1 MPRHLLASLLAI
13 SFSTSTACA
22 LTQQAPPAV
31 RPDTPPVILPAPA
44 PEAHPEP
51 PPFAPLPI
59 PPEMLIRESAV
70 LDAPG
75 PTASPSFGSI
85 IGWAG
90 PRVVV
95 TGPDRPRTQG
105 FTGQIATFERT
116 VEGWKPLVEMA
127 GIPTGQPG
135 DLLLQRITASED
147 WVLSNADRFGQVGAA
162 AVIAFARDPAS
173 ASGWTLRQRI
183 RPPQGIQAP
192 NFGSVMATDGVYA
205 AFSVIDT
212 VVRGPTQRTPTLNP
226 NVCLYRVGATGWV
239 PAGTV
244 QRDTESDA
252 IWFGAS
258 LALDSGTLA
267 VGSPRAIPPSPKQPA
282 QESGTAAVCI
292 FRFVDGQWKKEAEL
306 LPPGDCDWPT
316 FGTVMAMHGDL
327 CVVRANRLDLGEARV
342 FVYRRTGS
350 SWNLE
355 AELKPEAPVQKGNA
369 WGLALSV
376 GDGFVVVGDPSAGVG
391 AQSSGAVCIYGVKDG
406 AWRLR
411 WLLTPSVPTS
421 RNRFGGALQT
431 RGHQVLVGRNRN
443 ENDGI
448 EPGGALLFDVPGN

>member
-1 MPRHLLASLLAI
+1 MPRHLLVSLLA
-13 SFSTSTACA
+13 FPLSTSAIFA
-22 LTQQAPPAV
+22 APQQAAPVVVP
-31 RPDTPPVILPAPA
+31 TPVPQAP
-44 PEAHPEP
+44 PEP
-51 PPFAPLPI
+51 PPFVSLPI
-59 PPEMLIRESAV
+59 PPEMVIRETAV

-95 TGPDRPRTQG
+95 TGPDRPKTAG

-116 VEGWKPLVEMA
+116 AEGWKALLEMGGVPNA
-127 GIPTGQPG
+127 QPG
-135 DLLLQRITASED
+135 DLLLQRIAASED
-147 WVLSNADRFGQVGAA
+147 WVLSNSDRFGQVGAA
-162 AVIAFARDPAS
+162 VVLALARDPAS
-173 ASGWTLRQRI
+173 PSGWTLRQRI
-183 RPPQGIQAP
+183 RAPQGVQAP
-192 NFGSVMATDGVYA
+192 NFGSVMASDGVYA

-212 VVRGPTQRTPTLNP
+212 VVRGPTQRTATLNP
-226 NVCLYRVGATGWV
+226 SVCLFRVGPTGWV
-239 PAGTV
+239 PAGTL

-252 IWFGAS
+252 LWFGAS

-282 QESGTAAVCI
+282 QESGAAAVCI
-292 FRFVDGQWKKEAEL
+292 FRFTDGQWKKEAEL
-306 LPPGDCDWPT
+306 LPPGDCNWPT
-316 FGTVMAMHGDL
+316 FGTTMAMRGDL
-327 CVVRANRLDLGEARV
+327 CAVRANRLDLSEARV

-355 AELKPEAPVQKGNA
+355 GELAPQAPVQKGNA
-369 WGLALSV
+369 WGLGLAV

-391 AQSSGAVCIYGVKDG
+391 AQASGAACVYGVVDG

-411 WLLTPSVPTS
+411 WLLAPSVPTA

-431 RGHQVLVGRNRN
+431 RGRQVLVGRSRN
-443 ENDGI
+443 ENEGI
-448 EPGGALLFDVPGN
+448 EPGGAFLFDVPAN